1 MEMSRSSFGLLLLLL
16 GFLFVSSHAASDSV
30 YDTFVQCLSSHSAP
44 SDQASSIVYAQT
56 NSSFIK
62 VLQSYIRYQ
71 IDTSSI
77 DLIHRRITSLSNNN
91 SSRNH
96 YTKSSTYTLDQAG
109 STPFNAILGSLSPT
123 IIPFIAQAKTAR
135 EAWTILANTYAKRSR
150 GRIKEVKNQLKQI
163 TKGSMGVFEFLQ
175 TIKARVD
182 ELSILSAAVDDE
194 DLLEK
199 ILEGLD
205 EDYKELVRAVQARDT
220 PISFDE
226 LHEKFLNFEVSLQST
241 TKTEQSYFPA
251 SANSANRAYSGSRN
265 LQYFNSSSG
274 NNTGWRPPSNPG
286 NSTMG
291 WHPSPT
297 SGNHS
302 LHPLA
307 LTIYVQIAALQSL
320 ILATAK
326 SVEFKDIQ
334 LSTVSLSD

>member
-62 VLQSYIRYQ
+62 TLFIGYDLLGFIDGSHPCPTTILLGTTTPNPAHTLWIRQ
-71 IDTSSI
+71 
-77 DLIHRRITSLSNNN
+77 
-91 SSRNH
+91 
-96 YTKSSTYTLDQAG
+96 DQLLL
-109 STPFNAILGSLSPT
+109 NAILGSLSPT
-123 IIPFIAQAKTAR
+123 IIPFIARAKTAR

-226 LHEKFLNFEVSLQST
+226 LHEKLLNFEASLQST

-265 LQYFNSSSG
+265 LQYSNSSAG
-274 NNTGWRPPSNPG
+274 NNTGWRPPSNLATALWVGTRRPPLVI
-286 NSTMG
+286 N
-291 WHPSPT
+291 
-297 SGNHS
+297 S

-326 SVEFKDIQ
+326 SAEFKDIQ